1 MARSRDGR
9 RMPPPDLLTDL
20 TADAPEA
27 AARPAAPTKRPKAPQ
42 PEASPDIAAELQH
55 IATQLDGLVT
65 QVGELSGEVKRSAGA
80 EADALAVLGE
90 LRGVV
95 DAAAQETSEARA
107 ALSERLAAIEAAVDE
122 PAAVP
127 GAAGEVVEHLRLAR
141 SSLVGLSERMEGLER
156 RPLKTLEA
164 IERAA
169 SAVRENAAELAAT
182 GKTLEATA
190 QANAQVLPKVAHL
203 ADEVVKLRRAAVWGW
218 TVVSCLVVIVIMIVA
233 EYMIG
238 LVGKWLMNLKA
249 MVLG

>member
-1 MARSRDGR
+1 MARSRGER
-9 RMPPPDLLTDL
+9 RMPVPDLLTDL

-27 AARPAAPTKRPKAPQ
+27 ATRPAAPAKRQKAPH
-42 PEASPDIAAELQH
+42 PEASPDIVVELQRVV
-55 IATQLDGLVT
+55 TQLDTLVK
-65 QVGELSGEVKRSAGA
+65 QVGELSAGVKRSADA
-80 EADALAVLGE
+80 EADALAMIGE

-95 DAAAQETSEARA
+95 DAAAQGMTQARDE
-107 ALSERLAAIEAAVDE
+107 LSERLAGIEASVGA
-122 PAAVP
+122 PAAAP
-127 GAAGEVVEHLRLAR
+127 GVAGEIVEHLKLAR

-156 RPLKTLEA
+156 RPLEALEA

-190 QANAQVLPKVAHL
+190 QANAQVLPIVTHL
-203 ADEVVKLRRAAVWGW
+203 ADEVVKLRRAAYWGW
-218 TVVSCLVVIVIMIVA
+218 AVVSCLVVIVIMIVA
-233 EYMIG
+233 EYTIG